1 MFCKINLRFL
11 FVPKKES
18 DSDHFYCT
26 QKWTWEWREDAGVR
40 ALAVFPE
47 GPSSVP
53 STYTHP
59 PAHRTCNS
67 SFRAMS
73 PAFVSYSLAF
83 VSLKQLN
90 FFCAENLVLECLE
103 LTLRFPTEVYFPSV
117 PHMEINIQILLRK
130 ADEVA
135 TIGSPGRP
143 RLPAALSASN
153 LFVGWSVP
161 FLFSYLWVPSPSGQW
176 LTDNFVH
183 WHR

>member
-1 MFCKINLRFL
+1 MPFIVPYMFCKINLRFL

-53 STYTHP
+53 SSYTHP

-73 PAFVSYSLAF
+73 PALSW
-83 VSLKQLN
+83 
-90 FFCAENLVLECLE
+90 
-103 LTLRFPTEVYFPSV
+103 
-117 PHMEINIQILLRK
+117 LL
-130 ADEVA
+130 
-135 TIGSPGRP
+135 GHLHS
-143 RLPAALSASN
+143 LSAPRYN
-153 LFVGWSVP
+153 LTHINWNNNNKNQHQVG
-161 FLFSYLWVPSPSGQW
+161 LLDDFSQQDLYIYFHVWYAREVNLCRKPQSQLKTLQDQVLS
-176 LTDNFVH
+176 TKEV
-183 WHR
+183 